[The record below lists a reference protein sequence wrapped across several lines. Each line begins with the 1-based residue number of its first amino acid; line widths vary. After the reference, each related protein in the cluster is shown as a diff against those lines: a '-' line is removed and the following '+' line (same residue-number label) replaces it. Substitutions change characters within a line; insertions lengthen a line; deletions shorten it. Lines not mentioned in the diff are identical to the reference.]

1 MQKLTRFLVTWVVEC
16 LSRILRL
23 LSFVLEKDCWHWGI
37 VTFWG
42 RYLLP
47 ILVKQDYEELRL
59 RAHAT
64 GSARSGDGE
73 EMYTVAHL
81 LEDAKRFSNQT
92 AVRYKDRRVSFK
104 HLYKRVTQVA
114 NFFEKELGLK
124 QGARLAL
131 VMENRLEYIIICLA
145 MAKIGASTALVS
157 PKLGR
162 GPLFEIL
169 LNVFELSPVVDVRD
183 DREAPQPADSPFVL
197 IFDAGIPGIFAKIS
211 ALKEDL
217 IFERGDVQF
226 LAQSGELGKV
236 TSSDHAA
243 DDLKFYDTDEEE
255 EDSLK
260 KTKKIHI
267 YASGHR
273 NEGKRD
279 KLKPKPK
286 VAGLRDFD
294 AELEG
299 MRNAELGEFAYK
311 SAGPCSVWS
320 TEKNWCTANSEFL
333 VVYTEGLNSPPRP
346 ISISNRRFVESALRY
361 TREFNLTGK
370 DLIYCPNQLSQYTS
384 FAVAFGPMLT
394 HGISLVLKRQFIPEE
409 YFPDC
414 KFYGATVAMY
424 SAEMATQLC
433 ATPLDPRESTHQV
446 RLAMGYGMRDEVM
459 PIFQRRFGVREINEF
474 YATTEGLIE
483 LHNSSMIPGSIGYLP
498 FPTSLFTSFTILK
511 YDWVRKQPW
520 RSRARGRCSEASQL
534 QQLLAAR
541 VVHQEDILQ
550 GVFMEDDAYFRSRD
564 LMKRD
569 ASGHIHFVSRIDDA
583 YRHVSKSSSRPPKF
597 VDTKEVTSVLHS
609 VMGIAEAN
617 VIGMNVEEGDGNHV
631 LVAEVKMARGVEKGG
646 ALAMLSR
653 VANMYLPLTL
663 RPRFVRIC
671 NKWENITG
679 TCRHRKV
686 GQVSVRC
693 NPKRV
698 AESGDEIYFY
708 NKKKGSYEP
717 LEYPRYKRF
726 MKVTHG
732 NAEVSAVR
740 REKRLP

>member
-1 MQKLTRFLVTWVVEC
+1 
-16 LSRILRL
+16 
-23 LSFVLEKDCWHWGI
+23 
-37 VTFWG
+37 
-42 RYLLP
+42 
-47 ILVKQDYEELRL
+47 
-59 RAHAT
+59 
-64 GSARSGDGE
+64 
-73 EMYTVAHL
+73 MYTVAHL

-169 LNVFELSPVVDVRD
+169 LNVFELSPVV
-183 DREAPQPADSPFVL
+183 VL

-311 SAGPCSVWS
+311 
-320 TEKNWCTANSEFL
+320 
-333 VVYTEGLNSPPRP
+333 
-346 ISISNRRFVESALRY
+346 
-361 TREFNLTGK
+361 EFNLTGK

-511 YDWVRKQPW
+511 YDW
-520 RSRARGRCSEASQL
+520 ASQL

-679 TCRHRKV
+679 TCRHRK
-686 GQVSVRC
+686 
-693 NPKRV
+693 RV

-726 MKVTHG
+726 MK
-732 NAEVSAVR
+732 
-740 REKRLP
+740 

>member
-1 MQKLTRFLVTWVVEC
+1 M
-16 LSRILRL
+16 
-23 LSFVLEKDCWHWGI
+23 
-37 VTFWG
+37 
-42 RYLLP
+42 
-47 ILVKQDYEELRL
+47 
-59 RAHAT
+59 
-64 GSARSGDGE
+64 
-73 EMYTVAHL
+73 AHL
-81 LEDAKRFSNQT
+81 LEDAKRFNNKT

-131 VMENRLEYIIICLA
+131 VMENRLEYIIIALA
-145 MAKIGASTALVS
+145 MAKIGGSTALVS

-162 GPLFEIL
+162 GPFFEIL
-169 LNVFELSPVVDVRD
+169 LNVFELSPVIDMRD
-183 DREAPQPADSPFVL
+183 DREAPQPADSPFVVV
-197 IFDAGIPGIFAKIS
+197 FDAGIPGIFAKIS
-211 ALKEDL
+211 ALKDDL
-217 IFERGDVQF
+217 IYERGDVQF

-236 TSSDHAA
+236 TGKDLVA
-243 DDLKFYDTDEEE
+243 DELNFYDTDEEE

-273 NEGKRD
+273 SESKRD

-286 VAGLRDFD
+286 VAGIRDFD

-311 SAGPCSVWS
+311 SAGPCSAWS
-320 TEKNWCTANSEFL
+320 TEKNWCNENSDFL
-333 VVYTEGLNSPPRP
+333 MVFTEGLNRPPRP
-346 ISISNRRFVESALRY
+346 ISISNRRFIESALRY

-370 DLIYCPNQLSQYTS
+370 DLVYCPNQLSQYTS

-446 RLAMGYGMRDEVM
+446 RLAMGCGMRDEVM
-459 PIFQRRFGVREINEF
+459 PIFQRRFRVREINEF
-474 YATTEGLIE
+474 YATTEGFIE
-483 LHNSSMIPGSIGYLP
+483 LHNNSMIPGSIGYLP
-498 FPTSLFTSFTILK
+498 FPTNLFTSFTILK

-520 RSRARGRCSEASQL
+520 RSKRGRCSEVAYGEVGEAVCSLEAPQL
-534 QQLLAAR
+534 QQLIATR
-541 VVHQEDILQ
+541 VLHQEDLLR
-550 GVFMEDDAYFRSRD
+550 GVFSAEDAYFRSGD

-569 ASGHIHFVSRIDDA
+569 ASGRITFVSRIDDA
-583 YRHVSKSSSRPPKF
+583 YRQLSKGSKRPPKF
-597 VDTKEVTSVLHS
+597 VDTKEVASTMHS

-631 LVAEVKMARGVEKGG
+631 LVAEVKMARGVEKG
-646 ALAMLSR
+646 ATLAMLSHA
-653 VANMYLPLTL
+653 ANMYLPLSL

-679 TCRHRKV
+679 TYRHRKV

-708 NKKKGSYEP
+708 NKKKGNYEP

-732 NAEVSAVR
+732 NAEESAIHH
-740 REKRLP
+740 EKRFS